1 MHTSSPKS
9 AKCFPLRRREN
20 IRTQMSIWLRSVQM
34 FSLRFTWKRKQEQ
47 PIWFS
52 LKTYGKHLHTNV
64 DLVKKCANVFL
75 AFFLWNSYRNARERC
90 ENMKLIALRKYDIW
104 SLTICDPFHS
114 KPVRC
119 WLVICNCQSFSW
131 ISLNVC
137 ALSLCVCAW
146 FSDMVRVAQ
155 LKQGAKLK
163 TRQRKLETW
172 KQLAAS
178 APASDIAK
186 TIVERAT
193 AWATAASQ
201 AEDAAMAL

>member
-1 MHTSSPKS
+1 MCNRLEQYSICSYLFPGILALPKY
-9 AKCFPLRRREN
+9 
-20 IRTQMSIWLRSVQM
+20 VQPA
-34 FSLRFTWKRKQEQ
+34 RFA
-47 PIWFS
+47 F
-52 LKTYGKHLHTNV
+52 
-64 DLVKKCANVFL
+64 DL
-75 AFFLWNSYRNARERC
+75 
-90 ENMKLIALRKYDIW
+90 LIFIPNDL
-104 SLTICDPFHS
+104 STFHS
-114 KPVRC
+114 FKPVRF

-155 LKQGAKLK
+155 LKHGAKLK

-178 APASDIAK
+178 APAADIAK

-201 AEDAAMAL
+201 AEDAAMALYDMEIAIALTTSFELERFIATAEAVDASVAASTAAAKVLANAMSRFGGTSIE